1 MSCEDMGTGLGW
13 WCAIE
18 LLLVLCMTTTTT
30 TAGVC
35 IECEQSK
42 RPITYALLGALSNE
56 AADVGADLGWPSGC
70 AWRIRRMRGAGETVV
85 H

>member
-18 LLLVLCMTTTTT
+18 LLLVLCMTTT
-30 TAGVC
+30 AGVC

-42 RPITYALLGALSNE
+42 RLITYALPGALSNE
-56 AADVGADLGWPSGC
+56 AADVGADLGWSSGS
-70 AWRIRRMRGAGETVV
+70 AWRMRRMRGAGETVI